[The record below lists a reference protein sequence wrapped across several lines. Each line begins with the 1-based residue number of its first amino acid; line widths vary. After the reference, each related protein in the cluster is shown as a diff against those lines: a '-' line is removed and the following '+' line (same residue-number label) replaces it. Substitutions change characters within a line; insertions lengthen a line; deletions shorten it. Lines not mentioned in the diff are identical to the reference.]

1 MAWVR
6 AQLCKLQKGWIWL
19 AAASDKVYQLLAH
32 GRWFSPGIPASST
45 TKTGRHDIAEILLK
59 VALNTNFC
67 LEIKKINLSKFMYSW
82 RTVVHTN
89 VKILE
94 LFLDIYFFP
103 TTEFDVCNLSSS
115 GDVIYYKERWWHWHK
130 LVTVSVSGTCRIPK
144 RLLYTVRESAGFMGC
159 IPAGRS
165 WMPLRNLHTRL
176 CLAVDSSGRL
186 FPRRMNA

>member
-94 LFLDIYFFP
+94 LFLDIYFFS
-103 TTEFDVCNLSSS
+103 TIDFDFCNLSSS
-115 GDVIYYKERWWHWHK
+115 GDVIYKERWWHWHK
-130 LVTVSVSGTCRIPK
+130 LVTVSVSGTCIIPK
-144 RLLYTVRESAGFMGC
+144 RLL
-159 IPAGRS
+159 
-165 WMPLRNLHTRL
+165 
-176 CLAVDSSGRL
+176 
-186 FPRRMNA
+186 